1 MLTITP
7 EVEAVLERAAELR
20 AEGSSWSKTATAMG
34 YVGDDLKGICKD
46 AGQTYERIYT
56 KACRAVVREALSESM
71 FVLRRLLREGA
82 DADSRR
88 AAECLSRISMTFIRH
103 RRSTAIA
110 KGPKPDPRLEG
121 MSEESIEMAKWLSV
135 QTPADME
142 KYSDILF
149 RRHKRY
155 RKYYEMYK
163 NDPDRDKVDTGNSG
177 DNNGDTGSDDT
188 GGNPVPRNP
197 HDPSNP
203 RSGHVPD
210 HTDNTDAEPAASSLA
225 ESHRCSLA
233 ERIDLF
239 SLNNLAQ
246 REPEAATDSGEL
258 PTRDHVRHS
267 HRDRLS
273 DAHHHPPREVEDR
286 RCSRSGIP
294 GRQAIGYTGGISNEP
309 CKPPRGEPLVPRRF
323 SLVAV
328 MLFASVA
335 TAQPAKKAL
344 EVPTSADPRLEVKLF
359 AAAPDIVQPISLD
372 FDAKGRLLVVES
384 HTHFRP
390 ANYTGP
396 KTDRIRMFEDTDG
409 DGKAD
414 KITTFFEGVTHT
426 MDLAVHPDGSVYV
439 ATRNEILRLR
449 DTKGMGTADEK
460 SRIAFLDTKGN
471 YPHNGLAGLSFDS
484 RGDLTFGIGE
494 NLGEPYKLIGAD
506 GTTLTGGGEGGNV
519 YHITA
524 DGKKLRRVATGFW
537 NPFGSGRDI
546 FGRLFVVDNDPD
558 ASPPCRLLHVVEGGD
573 YGFQFRYGR
582 AGRHPFQAW
591 NGELPGTLPMVAG
604 TGESPCEVISYESD
618 GLPAEYLGNLL
629 VPAWADHRLERYV
642 LKPNGASFTGER
654 KPFILGGKE
663 FYPSGLTVA
672 PDGSLF
678 VSDWG
683 SRSYPLHGNGAIW
696 QVRMKDAKPT
706 KRPADP
712 KEAILSADRKT
723 REAAARELVKG
734 EAGRKVLREQLAAK
748 DVRVRAA
755 ALVGLLDAGDSQ
767 TPTVE
772 MWEKDPSIDI
782 RMITLREVLVGE
794 ASLNSKVAPEIRAEV
809 IRGLMRGTASDVF
822 QSLLTETDPFIH
834 HAVVQRLALAGSQS
848 VMDRSKLNAR
858 QRIGLLLAWRASGDK
873 DATKQLP
880 DFLKDADPDVRFL
893 AIKWVSD
900 EKLVEFRPQIVEMLK
915 SPNLDP
921 RAFIGLSTTLA
932 RLDDKPVNDDNLAV
946 YFLDRLADKTAPA
959 NTRLMALRA
968 IPANH
973 KRLAVDPLLELL
985 KQDDP
990 AFRIE
995 AMRALKD
1002 RADSKATPAV
1012 LAIAKDVKQPVAVR
1026 AQALVTLAAV
1036 NGADADFL
1044 IELVSDNHVSLSQE
1058 ALRALVQVK
1067 LTPAQQEK
1075 LTTAAK
1081 GKDEQLVARVLGK
1094 PINAGRPAA
1103 KDVESWLKRVEG
1115 PGDPEAGRRIFEHPK
1130 LAGCYKC
1137 HQVEGRGANV
1147 GPELSLIG
1155 RTERKWIV
1163 ESILQPSN
1171 VVAPHYQAWKIE
1183 TTDGRTL
1190 TGLLVGTYLDVSE
1203 YIDEKGNR
1211 FKVSAGDVENI
1222 EASQVSI
1229 MPEGLFDNL
1238 TDQEIRD
1245 LLAYL
1250 LSRK

>member
-1 MLTITP
+1 MP
-7 EVEAVLERAAELR
+7 PSQGFGEL
-20 AEGSSWSKTATAMG
+20 
-34 YVGDDLKGICKD
+34 
-46 AGQTYERIYT
+46 
-56 KACRAVVREALSESM
+56 
-71 FVLRRLLREGA
+71 
-82 DADSRR
+82 
-88 AAECLSRISMTFIRH
+88 
-103 RRSTAIA
+103 
-110 KGPKPDPRLEG
+110 
-121 MSEESIEMAKWLSV
+121 
-135 QTPADME
+135 
-142 KYSDILF
+142 
-149 RRHKRY
+149 
-155 RKYYEMYK
+155 
-163 NDPDRDKVDTGNSG
+163 
-177 DNNGDTGSDDT
+177 
-188 GGNPVPRNP
+188 PVPR
-197 HDPSNP
+197 
-203 RSGHVPD
+203 
-210 HTDNTDAEPAASSLA
+210 
-225 ESHRCSLA
+225 
-233 ERIDLF
+233 
-239 SLNNLAQ
+239 
-246 REPEAATDSGEL
+246 
-258 PTRDHVRHS
+258 
-267 HRDRLS
+267 RL
-273 DAHHHPPREVEDR
+273 
-286 RCSRSGIP
+286 
-294 GRQAIGYTGGISNEP
+294 
-309 CKPPRGEPLVPRRF
+309 
-323 SLVAV
+323 SLVAIL
-328 MLFASVA
+328 LFANVA
-335 TAQPAKKAL
+335 TAQPAKKPL
-344 EVPTSADPRLEVKLF
+344 EVPTSADPRLEVRLF

-372 FDAKGRLLVVES
+372 FDSKGRLLVVES

-396 KTDRIRMFEDTDG
+396 KFDRIRMFEDTDG

-449 DTKGMGTADEK
+449 DTKGTGTADEK
-460 SRIAFLDTKGN
+460 TRIAFLDTKGN
-471 YPHNGLAGLSFDS
+471 YPHNGLVGLSFDS

-524 DGKKLRRVATGFW
+524 DGKRLRRIATGFW
-537 NPFGSGRDI
+537 NPFGSCRDI

-558 ASPPCRLLHVVEGGD
+558 ASPPCRLLHVVERGD

-618 GLPAEYLGNLL
+618 DLPAEYLGNLL

-654 KPFILGGKE
+654 KPFIQGGKE

-683 SRSYPLHGNGAIW
+683 SRSYPLHGKGAIW

-712 KEAILSADRKT
+712 KEAITSADRKT
-723 REAAARELVKG
+723 REAAARTLAKDEV
-734 EAGRKVLREQLAAK
+734 GRKVLREHCTSK
-748 DVRVRAA
+748 DVRVRASVLA
-755 ALVGLLDAGDSQ
+755 ALLAVHDPDAGFEAVAFGDMEVGIRVMVLPSAIIS
-767 TPTVE
+767 PDVPLADAKESGE
-772 MWEKDPSIDI
+772 MRAAW
-782 RMITLREVLVGE
+782 MVLTMRENH
-794 ASLNSKVAPEIRAEV
+794 ARKVIPEWLADR
-809 IRGLMRGTASDVF
+809 
-822 QSLLTETDPFIH
+822 DPFLR
-834 HAVVQRLALAGSQS
+834 HAAIRRLIKEPELLSALDQGKPGEKAHLGS
-848 VMDRSKLNAR
+848 
-858 QRIGLLLAWRASGDK
+858 LLAWRSSGQK
-873 DATKQLP
+873 NATKHLP
-880 DFLKDADPDVRFL
+880 NFLKDADPDVRFL
-893 AIKWVSD
+893 AAKWVSD
-900 EKLVEFRPQIVEMLK
+900 EKLTEFRPQIVEMLK

-973 KRLAVDPLLELL
+973 KRLAIDPLLELL

-995 AMRALKD
+995 ALRALKD
-1002 RADSKATPAV
+1002 RADAKATPVV
-1012 LAIAKDVKQPVAVR
+1012 LATAKDAKQPVAVR
-1026 AQALVTLAAV
+1026 AQALVALAAV

-1044 IELVSDNHVSLSQE
+1044 IELVSDNDVSLSQE

-1067 LTPAQQEK
+1067 LTPAQQDK

-1103 KDVESWLKRVEG
+1103 KDVESWLKRVVG

-1190 TGLLVGTYLDVSE
+1190 TGLLVGTNLDVSE

-1211 FKVSAGDVENI
+1211 FKVAAGDVENI
-1222 EASQVSI
+1222 KASQVSI
-1229 MPEGLFDNL
+1229 MPEGLLDNL

-1250 LSRK
+1250 TARK

>member
-1 MLTITP
+1 M
-7 EVEAVLERAAELR
+7 
-20 AEGSSWSKTATAMG
+20 S
-34 YVGDDLKGICKD
+34 
-46 AGQTYERIYT
+46 
-56 KACRAVVREALSESM
+56 
-71 FVLRRLLREGA
+71 RL
-82 DADSRR
+82 
-88 AAECLSRISMTFIRH
+88 
-103 RRSTAIA
+103 
-110 KGPKPDPRLEG
+110 
-121 MSEESIEMAKWLSV
+121 
-135 QTPADME
+135 
-142 KYSDILF
+142 
-149 RRHKRY
+149 
-155 RKYYEMYK
+155 
-163 NDPDRDKVDTGNSG
+163 
-177 DNNGDTGSDDT
+177 
-188 GGNPVPRNP
+188 
-197 HDPSNP
+197 
-203 RSGHVPD
+203 
-210 HTDNTDAEPAASSLA
+210 
-225 ESHRCSLA
+225 
-233 ERIDLF
+233 
-239 SLNNLAQ
+239 
-246 REPEAATDSGEL
+246 
-258 PTRDHVRHS
+258 
-267 HRDRLS
+267 
-273 DAHHHPPREVEDR
+273 
-286 RCSRSGIP
+286 
-294 GRQAIGYTGGISNEP
+294 
-309 CKPPRGEPLVPRRF
+309 
-323 SLVAV
+323 SLVAAL
-328 MLFASVA
+328 LFASAA
-335 TAQPAKKAL
+335 TAQQPKKPL

-359 AAAPDIVQPISLD
+359 AAAPDIVHPISLD

-414 KITTFFEGVTHT
+414 KITTFYEGTTFT

-439 ATRNEILRLR
+439 ATRNEIIRLR
-449 DTKGMGTADEK
+449 DTKGTGTADEK
-460 SRIAFLDTKGN
+460 TRIAFLDTKGN
-471 YPHNGLAGLSFDS
+471 YPHNGLCGLSFDS
-484 RGDLTFGIGE
+484 RGDLNFGIGE
-494 NLGEPYKLIGAD
+494 NLGEPYKLVGAD

-591 NGELPGTLPMVAG
+591 NGELPGTLPFVAG

-618 GLPAEYLGNLL
+618 GLPPEYRGDLL
-629 VPAWADHRLERYV
+629 VPAWADHRVERYA

-654 KPFILGGKE
+654 KPFIQGGKE

-696 QVRMKDAKPT
+696 HVRMKDAKPT

-712 KEAILSADRKT
+712 KEAILSLDRKT
-723 REAAARELVKG
+723 REAAARELAKTDEGRWVLHKHLNSNDVRTQTTAFAAIIDTMADIQRDTFLG
-734 EAGRKVLREQLAAK
+734 RSTIGTFLSFTTNKEAPHGLREMA
-748 DVRVRAA
+748 VRGLMAIKFPVRDFTSERAPAVMRAA
-755 ALVGLLDAGDSQ
+755 AICGLKSERTILLKFLAEDDPFLRQAAGLRLSEN
-767 TPTVE
+767 PKVLAEIERNTV
-772 MWEKDPSIDI
+772 
-782 RMITLREVLVGE
+782 
-794 ASLNSKVAPEIRAEV
+794 
-809 IRGLMRGTASDVF
+809 
-822 QSLLTETDPFIH
+822 TDP
-834 HAVVQRLALAGSQS
+834 
-848 VMDRSKLNAR
+848 K
-858 QRIGLLLAWRASGDK
+858 QRIGLMLAWRGSEHK
-873 DATKQLP
+873 DAIKQLP
-880 DFLKDADPDVRFL
+880 EFLKDTDPDVRFL
-893 AIKWVSD
+893 AAKWVSD

-921 RAFIGLSTTLA
+921 RAFIGLTTTLA
-932 RLDDKPVNDDNLAV
+932 RLDDKPVNDDNLAA
-946 YFLDRLADKTAPA
+946 YFLDRLADKTATPA
-959 NTRLMALRA
+959 MQLMALRA
-968 IPANH
+968 IPATH
-973 KRLAVDPLLELL
+973 KKLPTDQLLALL
-985 KQDDP
+985 KQDDA

-995 AMRALKD
+995 ALRALKD
-1002 RADSKATPAV
+1002 RADPKATPAV

-1026 AQALVTLAAV
+1026 AQALVALAAV
-1036 NGADADFL
+1036 NGADAEFL
-1044 IELVSDNHVSLSQE
+1044 IELVSDNDVSLSQE
-1058 ALRALVQVK
+1058 ALRSLVQVK

-1081 GKDEQLVARVLGK
+1081 GKDEQLVARVRGK
-1094 PINAGRPAA
+1094 PLNIGRPPA
-1103 KDVESWLKRVEG
+1103 KDVEAWIKRVDG
-1115 PGDPEAGRRIFEHPK
+1115 PGDTEAGRRIFEHPK

-1155 RTERKWIV
+1155 RTDRKWIV

-1190 TGLLVGTYLDVSE
+1190 TGLLIGTYLDVSE

-1211 FKVSAGDVENI
+1211 FKVAAGDVENI
-1222 EASQVSI
+1222 KASQVSI

>member
-1 MLTITP
+1 M
-7 EVEAVLERAAELR
+7 
-20 AEGSSWSKTATAMG
+20 
-34 YVGDDLKGICKD
+34 
-46 AGQTYERIYT
+46 
-56 KACRAVVREALSESM
+56 
-71 FVLRRLLREGA
+71 
-82 DADSRR
+82 
-88 AAECLSRISMTFIRH
+88 
-103 RRSTAIA
+103 
-110 KGPKPDPRLEG
+110 GPKPDLE
-121 MSEESIEMAKWLSV
+121 EVVITDEAIATAKWLAS
-135 QTPADME
+135 QTME
-142 KYSDILF
+142 DLERVSDAEFRVHPKYG
-149 RRHKRY
+149 
-155 RKYYEMYK
+155 KYFAMDQ
-163 NDPDRDKVDTGNSG
+163 NDPTNNDNSNTD
-177 DNNGDTGSDDT
+177 DNNPSSDDSS
-188 GGNPVPRNP
+188 GNPVPRNP

-203 RSGHVPD
+203 SSGHAPD
-210 HTDNTDAEPAASSLA
+210 CTDSTDMEPAASSLA
-225 ESHRCSLA
+225 ESHRRSLA

-239 SLNNLAQ
+239 SLNNQAE
-246 REPEAATDSGEL
+246 REPEAATDPGDL
-258 PTRDHVRHS
+258 PTRDSVNPVVVCQPRRRRHQQSKRHARHS
-267 HRDRLS
+267 YRGG
-273 DAHHHPPREVEDR
+273 EDR
-286 RCSRSGIP
+286 RCSRWGIP
-294 GRQAIGYTGGISNEP
+294 ARTAIGYTGGISDEP
-309 CKPPRGEPLVPRRF
+309 TCPPRGEPLVPRRF

-335 TAQPAKKAL
+335 TAQPAKKPL

-359 AAAPDIVQPISLD
+359 AASPDIVQPISLD

-396 KTDRIRMFEDTDG
+396 KFDRIRMFEDTDG

-439 ATRNEILRLR
+439 ATRNEIIRLR
-449 DTKGMGTADEK
+449 DTKGTGTADTQT
-460 SRIAFLDTKGN
+460 RIAFLDTKGN

-484 RGDLTFGIGE
+484 RGDLNFGIGE

-654 KPFILGGKE
+654 KPFIQGGKE

-712 KEAILSADRKT
+712 KEAILSGDRKT
-723 REAAARELVKG
+723 REAAARELVKTEEG
-734 EAGRKVLREQLAAK
+734 QEFLDKQLASK
-748 DVRVRAA
+748 DVRLQAT
-755 ALVGLLDAGDSQ
+755 ALVALLDAGQLS
-767 TPTVE
+767 
-772 MWEKDPSIDI
+772 
-782 RMITLREVLVGE
+782 
-794 ASLNSKVAPEIRAEV
+794 APESADIAENPKQAVGIRELAARSFV
-809 IRGLMRGTASDVF
+809 GRSLTKVDLADDDTPSGVRAVAIR
-822 QSLLTETDPFIH
+822 SLGGGDARVVPLIADADPFLR
-834 HAVVQRLALAGSQS
+834 HAAIQHLAQLPGHLAR
-848 VMDRSKLNAR
+848 VDPAAVTEPR
-858 QRIGLLLAWRASGDK
+858 QRIGLVLAWRASGHK
-873 DATKQLP
+873 RAPRALAE
-880 DFLKDADPDVRFL
+880 FLKDADPDVRFL
-893 AIKWVSD
+893 AAKWVSD
-900 EKLVEFRPQIVEMLK
+900 EKLAEFRPQIVEMLK
-915 SPNLDP
+915 SPKLDS
-921 RAFIGLSTTLA
+921 REFIGLSTALA
-932 RLDDKPVNDDNLAV
+932 RLDDKPATESSLAD
-946 YFLDRLADKTAPA
+946 YFLARLADKTAA
-959 NTRLMALRA
+959 AATQLMALRA

-973 KRLAVDPLLELL
+973 KKLTTDMLLDLL
-985 KQDDP
+985 KLDDA
-990 AFRIE
+990 AFRLE
-995 AMRALKD
+995 ALRALKD
-1002 RADSKATPAV
+1002 RADPKATPAV
-1012 LAIAKDVKQPVAVR
+1012 IAIAKDAKQPVAVR
-1026 AQALVTLAAV
+1026 AQAFVTLAAV

-1044 IELVSDNHVSLSQE
+1044 IGLVSDSDVSLSQE
-1058 ALRALVQVK
+1058 ALRSLIQIK

-1094 PINAGRPAA
+1094 PVNAGRPAA
-1103 KDVESWLKRVEG
+1103 KEVESWLKRVEG
-1115 PGDPEAGRRIFEHPK
+1115 PGDADAGRRIFEHPK

-1190 TGLLVGTYLDVSE
+1190 TGLLVGTNLDVSE

-1211 FKVSAGDVENI
+1211 FKVAAGDVENI
-1222 EASQVSI
+1222 KASQVSI

-1250 LSRK
+1250 SARK